1 MHRHYIDPDLLKRLA
16 PRFSGGELILKKGWG
31 NDAEVYCGKIEK
43 VGVPDLTI
51 HQLLIHC
58 HLLYKR
64 KIGCS
69 ANFSPRECW
78 CEVPIPVTGMPFDYS
93 WFYPQERHDR
103 LKLERA
109 DTSDRCWLCSATDP
123 IHLELFRSM
132 LMTMF
137 LEESLRKASLF
148 KRLRNRLVPLCL

>member
-1 MHRHYIDPDLLKRLA
+1 MHRHFIDPRLLKTMV
-16 PRFSGGELILKKGWG
+16 PQFSSGEFILKKGWG
-31 NDAEVYCGKIEK
+31 KEAEMYCGKIDRVE
-43 VGVPDLTI
+43 VPDSTI
-51 HQLLIHC
+51 HRLLIHC

-78 CEVPIPVTGMPFDYS
+78 CEAPIPVTGMPFDYS
-93 WFYPQERHDR
+93 WFYPQKRHDR

-132 LMTMF
+132 LITMF
-137 LEESLRKASLF
+137 LKESLQKTAWL
-148 KRLRNRLVPLCL
+148 KKLRNRLLLCR